1 MLATLSISLAV
12 AMTSASAA
20 YATPVEQSAM
30 DLSVQVPA
38 SVVQGSSLLI
48 SGTSPVSTVSI
59 KVIGPNQLNLF
70 FDVLDVV
77 NGAYQDTF
85 TIPSND
91 SKWPVGQYTV
101 VVGQGTNVK
110 TANFNV
116 TAPPSNGGGSD
127 NGGGNGGSNGS
138 GSTNVPSNPGTSTN
152 PPATEQNNPMLPAGA
167 VVTDLSSAVTV
178 QTDAAGLSQVV
189 LDSKKAIA
197 SIQSGK
203 DNAKAFV
210 ISIPEVKGSKAVAV
224 SIPADVS
231 KAIVEKGGAEASI
244 LVVTPFGGYNL
255 PLKAL
260 GSSQLDTIVVTVSQV
275 NDEKQNQI
283 REKTARKG
291 LTLLGSPTTFTV
303 ELVKADGTRQEIDN
317 FNNIYVQRSIHLGA
331 TIDTSHTVAVKVNED
346 GSLIPV
352 PTYFTKDST
361 GISAVINRTSNSTYA
376 VVSGTKSFADIKG
389 HWAEANIS
397 KMASHLLVNGIT
409 DTKFG
414 PQLNITRAEFTS
426 LVVRALGLSDSTG
439 TTSFKD
445 VKSSDWF
452 YKEVGIAVS
461 AGLIKGEGDQFKP
474 GDNITREQMAAIFE
488 RALKFA
494 GTSVPSSTTTLSF
507 ADKGSISA
515 WAAPSI
521 SAAVQLGILKG
532 DERGLLHPGAPATR
546 AEGTVMLE
554 RMLKVI
560 KFINE

>member
-1 MLATLSISLAV
+1 MPKKILATISISLAF
-12 AMTSASAA
+12 AMTGVSAA
-20 YATPVEQSAM
+20 YAAPVEQSTM
-30 DLSVQVPA
+30 DLAVQVPA

-85 TIPSND
+85 KIPAND
-91 SKWPVGQYTV
+91 SKWPAGQYTV

-110 TANFNV
+110 TATFNV
-116 TAPPSNGGGSD
+116 TAPPN
-127 NGGGNGGSNGS
+127 NGGGNGGGSGNGS
-138 GSTNVPSNPGTSTN
+138 GSTNVPSNPGTS
-152 PPATEQNNPMLPAGA
+152 NNPSAAERINPTVSAGA
-167 VVTDLSSAVTV
+167 AINDLSSAVNV
-178 QTDAAGLSQVV
+178 QPGAAGLTQVV

-197 SIQSGK
+197 VIQSGK
-203 DNAKAFV
+203 ADAKAFAIIV
-210 ISIPEVKGSKAVAV
+210 PEAQGSKTVAV

-231 KAIVEKGGAEASI
+231 KAVLEKGGSEASI
-244 LVVTPFGGYNL
+244 LVVTPFGEYNL

-260 GSSQLDTIVVTVSQV
+260 GSQYLNTIVVTVAQV
-275 NDEKQNQI
+275 NDATEKQI
-283 REKTARKG
+283 SEKTVGKG
-291 LTLLGSPTTFTV
+291 LTLLGSPVTFTV
-303 ELVKADGTRQEIDN
+303 ESVAADGTKQEIDN
-317 FNNIYVQRSIHLGA
+317 FNNIYVPRSIHAGT
-331 TIDTSHTVAVKVNED
+331 TIDTSHAVAVKVNED
-346 GSLIPV
+346 GSLMPV

-361 GISAVINRTSNSTYA
+361 GIAAVINRTSNSTYA

-397 KMASHLLVNGIT
+397 KMASHLLVNGMT

-445 VKSSDWF
+445 VKKEDWF

-494 GTSVPSSTTTLSF
+494 GASVPNSASTLTF
-507 ADKGSISA
+507 ADKNSISA

-521 SAAVQLGILKG
+521 SAAVQLGIMKG
-532 DERGLLHPGAPATR
+532 DDRGRLNPGAPATR

>member
-1 MLATLSISLAV
+1 MPKKMLATLSISLAV
-12 AMTSASAA
+12 AMTGASAA

-85 TIPSND
+85 KIPTND

-110 TANFNV
+110 TATFNV
-116 TAPPSNGGGSD
+116 TAPPSSGGGSD
-127 NGGGNGGSNGS
+127 GGSGS
-138 GSTNVPSNPGTSTN
+138 GSTNVPSNPGTSNN
-152 PPATEQNNPMLPAGA
+152 PSATEQNNPMLPAGA

-178 QTDAAGLSQVV
+178 QPGAAGLSQVV

-210 ISIPEVKGSKAVAV
+210 ISIPEVKGSKVVAV

-231 KAIVEKGGAEASI
+231 KAIAEKGGTEASI

-275 NDEKQNQI
+275 NDEKENQI
-283 REKTARKG
+283 REKTVGKG

-303 ELVKADGTRQEIDN
+303 ERVKADGTRQEIDN
-317 FNNIYVQRSIHLGA
+317 FSNIYVPRSIHIGA
-331 TIDTSHTVAVKVNED
+331 AIDTSLAVAVKVNED
-346 GSLIPV
+346 GSLVPV
-352 PTYFTKDST
+352 PTYFSKDST
-361 GISAVINRTSNSTYA
+361 GFTAVINRTSNSTYA
-376 VVSGTKSFADIKG
+376 VVSGNKSFADIKG

-414 PQLNITRAEFTS
+414 PQMNITRAEFTS
-426 LVVRALGLSDSTG
+426 LVVRALGLSDSAG

-445 VKSSDWF
+445 VKKEDWF

-494 GTSVPSSTTTLSF
+494 GASVPNSAPALSF
-507 ADKGSISA
+507 ADKNSISA

-521 SAAVQLGILKG
+521 STAVQLGILKG

>member
-1 MLATLSISLAV
+1 
-12 AMTSASAA
+12 MTGASAA
-20 YATPVEQSAM
+20 YAAPVQQSVM

-38 SVVQGSSLLI
+38 SVVQGSSLVI
-48 SGTSPVSTVSI
+48 SGVSTLSSVSI

-70 FDVLDVV
+70 FDVVDVV
-77 NGAYQDTF
+77 DGAYQDTI
-85 TIPSND
+85 TIPAND
-91 SKWPVGQYTV
+91 SKWPAGQYTV
-101 VVGQGTNVK
+101 VAGQGTNVK
-110 TANFNV
+110 TASFNV
-116 TAPPSNGGGSD
+116 TAPPSSGGGSGD
-127 NGGGNGGSNGS
+127 GGG
-138 GSTNVPSNPGTSTN
+138 STTTPSNPGGSTN
-152 PPATEQNNPMLPAGA
+152 PPAVGLNNPMLPAGT
-167 VVTDLSSAVTV
+167 VVNDLSSAVTV
-178 QTDAAGLSQVV
+178 QPAAAGLSQVV

-197 SIQSGK
+197 GIQSGK
-203 DNAKAFV
+203 ENAKAFV
-210 ISIPEVKGSKAVAV
+210 ISIPEVKESKAVAV

-231 KAIVEKGGAEASI
+231 KAIVEKGGTEASI
-244 LVVTPFGGYNL
+244 LVATPFGGYHL

-283 REKTARKG
+283 REKTVGKG
-291 LTLLGSPTTFTV
+291 LALLGSPTTFTV

-317 FNNIYVQRSIHLGA
+317 FNNIYVQRSIHIGG
-331 TIDTSHTVAVKVNED
+331 TIDTSQAVAVKVNED

-352 PTYFTKDST
+352 PTYFTKDAT
-361 GISAVINRTSNSTYA
+361 GFSAVINRTSNSTYA

-445 VKSSDWF
+445 VKETDWF

-474 GDNITREQMAAIFE
+474 GDRITREQMAAIFE

-494 GTSVPSSTTTLSF
+494 GASVPNSTTTLSF
-507 ADKGSISA
+507 ADKNSISA

-554 RMLKVI
+554 RMLKVV